1 MAAAWSPRARGGRSL
16 QRALAR
22 NSSLSLGACASV
34 VTSHRAGLGL
44 SRRGAGAPL
53 QEGSGESPGSGQS
66 RPGLLTSLRGGGW
79 GISIKSERSLTEMC
93 IQLGEFVLVE
103 GENADQPFVAKLLK
117 LYEDGSQEKHA
128 VVQWFSRITELPLN
142 KRKLLQREV
151 SPQEIFLDKAPGYDT
166 DINVETIIKNVKVI
180 PLAPK
185 EAVPVRSNGKQIFF
199 VKESWDGKCF
209 KPLSPGSLSELK
221 EAEKNKRVGS
231 PSPLTDCQTSDFIC
245 SLKAETD
252 RVTRS
257 TVKTKNVQMEI
268 ESRHSASKSSLS
280 KERHS
285 QRVANGIN
293 TPGARKKLQLNSPT
307 KSRNKLT
314 GCDVLELLGDDC
326 DALEPLEPSATRRKV
341 TFTEILG
348 SPPKISRTNGESD
361 SPLTIRGDWSK
372 LAETVRIV
380 PYRRSQ
386 ASSLKAKN
394 LDGKDDDTW
403 HLNGRNEEEETEERA
418 RESRKTTK
426 QAATSKSNSKS
437 DTNLAEE
444 QELKT
449 RSPVVI
455 PRSHRKCV
463 QKTTARIAEQ
473 LHFLNISEQDREDD
487 YLPSTDC
494 SDSSSSEEEE
504 SMVPCTP
511 KRKMR
516 SSTTLSTPKSLRKPS
531 DITPAKTPRKTPEP
545 RTPKTPRNATPR
557 IPIRNQATEKPA
569 NVLEEARLRLH
580 VSTIPG
586 SLPCREEEFQDIYN
600 FVESKLIDGT
610 GGCMYISGVPGTGKT
625 ATVHEVIRCL
635 QQAAENDELPSFQFI
650 EINGMKLTDPH
661 QAYVQILQLLTGQK
675 VTATH
680 AAELLA
686 KLFSTPGPKRK
697 TTVLIVDELD
707 LLWTRKQDVMYNLF
721 DWPTQKQ
728 AKLIILAI
736 ANTMDLPERIM
747 MNRVASRLGLTRMSF
762 QPYTYKQL
770 QQIISSR
777 LNHIKAFEEDAIQL
791 VSRKVAAL
799 SGDAR
804 RCLDICRRSTEICE
818 FSSQKSASG
827 LVSMAHV
834 MKAIDEMFSS
844 PYINSIRNAS
854 LHEQMFLKAIIAEFR
869 RSGLEEATV
878 QQIYHQ
884 HVALCRIEG
893 LQIPTVSEIM
903 AICSRLGA
911 CRFLLLESNNK
922 YLHVR
927 VRLNISQDDVMYALK
942 QE

>member
-1 MAAAWSPRARGGRSL
+1 MNTRQQCKRIYSWVGRAKSSDQKMKTFQYRGIL
-16 QRALAR
+16 
-22 NSSLSLGACASV
+22 
-34 VTSHRAGLGL
+34 
-44 SRRGAGAPL
+44 
-53 QEGSGESPGSGQS
+53 
-66 RPGLLTSLRGGGW
+66 
-79 GISIKSERSLTEMC
+79 IKSERSLTEMC
-93 IQLGEFVLVE
+93 ILLGEFVLVE
-103 GENADQPFVAKLLK
+103 GANADQPFVAKLLK

-142 KRKLLQREV
+142 KRKLLRREV
-151 SPQEIFLDKAPGYDT
+151 SPQEIFLDKAPGYGT

-180 PLAPK
+180 PLAP
-185 EAVPVRSNGKQIFF
+185 EEVVPVRSKGKQIFF

-209 KPLSPGSLSELK
+209 KPLSPGLLSELK
-221 EAEKNKRVGS
+221 EAEKKKRVGS
-231 PSPLTDCQTSDFIC
+231 PTPLTDCQVFPSDFIC

-257 TVKTKNVQMEI
+257 TMKTKNIQMEI

-314 GCDVLELLGDDC
+314 GCNVLELLGDDC
-326 DALEPLEPSATRRKV
+326 DALEAREPSATKRKV

-348 SPPKISRTNGESD
+348 SPPKVSRTNGEPD
-361 SPLTIRGDWSK
+361 SPQTMRGDWSK
-372 LAETVRIV
+372 VAETIRIS
-380 PYRRSQ
+380 PYRRGQ
-386 ASSLKAKN
+386 DSSLKAKN
-394 LDGKDDDTW
+394 LDGKDDDTC
-403 HLNGRNEEEETEERA
+403 
-418 RESRKTTK
+418 
-426 QAATSKSNSKS
+426 
-437 DTNLAEE
+437 LAEE

-449 RSPVVI
+449 RRPVVI

-463 QKTTARIAEQ
+463 QKTTALIAEQ
-473 LHFLNISEQDREDD
+473 LHFLNISEQDQEDD

-511 KRKMR
+511 KRKTR
-516 SSTTLSTPKSLRKPS
+516 SSTTLSTPKSSRKPS
-531 DITPAKTPRKTPEP
+531 DTTPANTPRKSPEP

-721 DWPTQKQ
+721 DWPTQRQ

-911 CRFLLLESNNK
+911 CRFLLVESNNK

>member
-1 MAAAWSPRARGGRSL
+1 AENMNTRQQCKRIYSWVGRAKSSDQQLKTFQYRGIL
-16 QRALAR
+16 
-22 NSSLSLGACASV
+22 
-34 VTSHRAGLGL
+34 
-44 SRRGAGAPL
+44 
-53 QEGSGESPGSGQS
+53 
-66 RPGLLTSLRGGGW
+66 
-79 GISIKSERSLTEMC
+79 IKSERSLTEMC
-93 IQLGEFVLVE
+93 VLLGEFVLVE

-180 PLAPK
+180 PLAPE

-209 KPLSPGSLSELK
+209 KPLSPGLLSELK
-221 EAEKNKRVGS
+221 ETEKNERVGS
-231 PSPLTDCQTSDFIC
+231 P
-245 SLKAETD
+245 KTD
-252 RVTRS
+252 RITRS
-257 TVKTKNVQMEI
+257 TVKTKNIQMEI

-293 TPGARKKLQLNSPT
+293 TPGARKKLQLNSMYT
-307 KSRNKLT
+307 AILLVLLIHLLLFAKLIA
-314 GCDVLELLGDDC
+314 ELLD
-326 DALEPLEPSATRRKV
+326 L
-341 TFTEILG
+341 
-348 SPPKISRTNGESD
+348 
-361 SPLTIRGDWSK
+361 
-372 LAETVRIV
+372 
-380 PYRRSQ
+380 
-386 ASSLKAKN
+386 
-394 LDGKDDDTW
+394 
-403 HLNGRNEEEETEERA
+403 ETEVLCLSIVQHR
-418 RESRKTTK
+418 
-426 QAATSKSNSKS
+426 QLS
-437 DTNLAEE
+437 D
-444 QELKT
+444 
-449 RSPVVI
+449 
-455 PRSHRKCV
+455 
-463 QKTTARIAEQ
+463 
-473 LHFLNISEQDREDD
+473 FLNISEQDREDD

-504 SMVPCTP
+504 SMMPCTP

-531 DITPAKTPRKTPEP
+531 DIISAKTPRKT
-545 RTPKTPRNATPR
+545 TPRNATPR

-625 ATVHEVIRCL
+625 VTVHEVIRCL

-911 CRFLLLESNNK
+911 CRFLLVESNNK

>member
-1 MAAAWSPRARGGRSL
+1 FLPLCVCFSL
-16 QRALAR
+16 FP
-22 NSSLSLGACASV
+22 SV
-34 VTSHRAGLGL
+34 V
-44 SRRGAGAPL
+44 
-53 QEGSGESPGSGQS
+53 
-66 RPGLLTSLRGGGW
+66 
-79 GISIKSERSLTEMC
+79 
-93 IQLGEFVLVE
+93 
-103 GENADQPFVAKLLK
+103 
-117 LYEDGSQEKHA
+117 GSQEKHA

-142 KRKLLQREV
+142 KRKLLRREV
-151 SPQEIFLDKAPGYDT
+151 SPQEIFLDKAPGYGT

-180 PLAPK
+180 PLAP
-185 EAVPVRSNGKQIFF
+185 EEVVPVRSKGKQIFF

-209 KPLSPGSLSELK
+209 KPLSPGLLSELK
-221 EAEKNKRVGS
+221 EAEKKKRN
-231 PSPLTDCQTSDFIC
+231 I
-245 SLKAETD
+245 
-252 RVTRS
+252 
-257 TVKTKNVQMEI
+257 QMEI

-293 TPGARKKLQLNSPT
+293 TPGARKKLQLNSMYT
-307 KSRNKLT
+307 AILYLIQKMVSNINT
-314 GCDVLELLGDDC
+314 SNTMQNLLLVFEDFD
-326 DALEPLEPSATRRKV
+326 
-341 TFTEILG
+341 F
-348 SPPKISRTNGESD
+348 
-361 SPLTIRGDWSK
+361 
-372 LAETVRIV
+372 
-380 PYRRSQ
+380 
-386 ASSLKAKN
+386 SL
-394 LDGKDDDTW
+394 
-403 HLNGRNEEEETEERA
+403 
-418 RESRKTTK
+418 
-426 QAATSKSNSKS
+426 Q
-437 DTNLAEE
+437 
-444 QELKT
+444 
-449 RSPVVI
+449 
-455 PRSHRKCV
+455 
-463 QKTTARIAEQ
+463 
-473 LHFLNISEQDREDD
+473 
-487 YLPSTDC
+487 
-494 SDSSSSEEEE
+494 
-504 SMVPCTP
+504 
-511 KRKMR
+511 
-516 SSTTLSTPKSLRKPS
+516 
-531 DITPAKTPRKTPEP
+531 PEP

-721 DWPTQKQ
+721 DWPTQRQ

-893 LQIPTVSEIM
+893 LQIPTVSEII

-911 CRFLLLESNNK
+911 CRFLLVESNNK

>member
-1 MAAAWSPRARGGRSL
+1 MAAACAPRARGGRSL
-16 QRALAR
+16 QLRLAR
-22 NSSLSLGACASV
+22 NSILRLPLGDCASV
-34 VTSHRAGLGL
+34 VTSQRAGLGL
-44 SRRGAGAPL
+44 SR
-53 QEGSGESPGSGQS
+53 
-66 RPGLLTSLRGGGW
+66 
-79 GISIKSERSLTEMC
+79 GILIKSERSLTEMC
-93 IQLGEFVLVE
+93 VLLGEFVLVE

-180 PLAPK
+180 PLAPE

-209 KPLSPGSLSELK
+209 KPLSPGLLSELK
-221 EAEKNKRVGS
+221 ETEKNERVGS
-231 PSPLTDCQTSDFIC
+231 PSPLTDCQVFPSDFIC

-252 RVTRS
+252 RITRS
-257 TVKTKNVQMEI
+257 TVKTKNIQMEI

-293 TPGARKKLQLNSPT
+293 TPGARKKLQLNSPL

-326 DALEPLEPSATRRKV
+326 DALEPSATKRKV
-341 TFTEILG
+341 TFTKILG
-348 SPPKISRTNGESD
+348 SPPKISRTSGESD
-361 SPLTIRGDWSK
+361 SPRAIRGDWSK
-372 LAETVRIV
+372 LAETIRIA
-380 PYRRSQ
+380 PYRRGQ
-386 ASSLKAKN
+386 DSSPKAKN
-394 LDGKDDDTW
+394 LDGKDDDTR

-426 QAATSKSNSKS
+426 RAATSKSNSKS

-444 QELKT
+444 QELMT

-504 SMVPCTP
+504 SMMPCTP

-531 DITPAKTPRKTPEP
+531 DIISAKTPRKTPEP

-625 ATVHEVIRCL
+625 VTVHEVIRCL

-911 CRFLLLESNNK
+911 CRFLLVESNNK

>member
-16 QRALAR
+16 QLALAR

-185 EAVPVRSNGKQIFF
+185 EAVPVRSNRKQIFF

-372 LAETVRIV
+372 LAETVRIA

-455 PRSHRKCV
+455 PRSHRKCA

-487 YLPSTDC
+487 YLPSTVC

-586 SLPCREEEFQDIYN
+586 SLPCREEAFQDIYN

-697 TTVLIVDELD
+697 TTVLIVDE
-707 LLWTRKQDVMYNLF
+707 
-721 DWPTQKQ
+721 
-728 AKLIILAI
+728 
-736 ANTMDLPERIM
+736 
-747 MNRVASRLGLTRMSF
+747 GLTRMSF

>member
-1 MAAAWSPRARGGRSL
+1 MNTRQQCKRIYSWVGRAKSSDQQLKTFQYRGIL
-16 QRALAR
+16 
-22 NSSLSLGACASV
+22 
-34 VTSHRAGLGL
+34 
-44 SRRGAGAPL
+44 
-53 QEGSGESPGSGQS
+53 
-66 RPGLLTSLRGGGW
+66 
-79 GISIKSERSLTEMC
+79 IKSERSLTEMC
-93 IQLGEFVLVE
+93 ILLGEFVLVE

-128 VVQWFSRITELPLN
+128 VVQWFSRITEVPLN

-151 SPQEIFLDKAPGYDT
+151 SPQEIFLDKVPGYDT

-180 PLAPK
+180 PLAPE

-209 KPLSPGSLSELK
+209 KPLSPGCLSELK

-231 PSPLTDCQTSDFIC
+231 PSPLTDCQVFPSDFIC

-257 TVKTKNVQMEI
+257 TVKTKNIQMEI

-285 QRVANGIN
+285 QRVVNGIN

-326 DALEPLEPSATRRKV
+326 DALEPSATKRKV
-341 TFTEILG
+341 TFTKILG
-348 SPPKISRTNGESD
+348 SPPKISCINGESD
-361 SPLTIRGDWSK
+361 SPLGIRGDWSK
-372 LAETVRIV
+372 LAETIRIA
-380 PYRRSQ
+380 PYRRDQ
-386 ASSLKAKN
+386 ESSPKAKN
-394 LDGKDDDTW
+394 LDGKDHDTC
-403 HLNGRNEEEETEERA
+403 
-418 RESRKTTK
+418 
-426 QAATSKSNSKS
+426 
-437 DTNLAEE
+437 LAEE
-444 QELKT
+444 QELMT

-455 PRSHRKCV
+455 PHSHRKCV

-473 LHFLNISEQDREDD
+473 LHFLNISEQD
-487 YLPSTDC
+487 
-494 SDSSSSEEEE
+494 SSSSEEEE
-504 SMVPCTP
+504 SMMPCTP

-531 DITPAKTPRKTPEP
+531 DIIPAKTPRKTPEP

-625 ATVHEVIRCL
+625 VTVHEVIRCL
-635 QQAAENDELPSFQFI
+635 QQAAENDKLPSFQFI
-650 EINGMKLTDPH
+650 EINGMKLTEPH

-675 VTATH
+675 VTTTH

-878 QQIYHQ
+878 QKIYHQ

-911 CRFLLLESNNK
+911 CRFLLVESNNK
-922 YLHVR
+922 YLHMR

>member
-1 MAAAWSPRARGGRSL
+1 MEIMSTRQQCKRIYSWVGREKRGIL
-16 QRALAR
+16 
-22 NSSLSLGACASV
+22 
-34 VTSHRAGLGL
+34 
-44 SRRGAGAPL
+44 
-53 QEGSGESPGSGQS
+53 
-66 RPGLLTSLRGGGW
+66 
-79 GISIKSERSLTEMC
+79 IKSERSVKEMC
-93 IQLGEFVLVE
+93 ILVGEFVLVE

-117 LYEDGSQEKHA
+117 LYEDGSQEKRA
-128 VVQWFSRITELPLN
+128 VVQWFSRISEVPLN

-151 SPQEIFLDKAPGYDT
+151 SSQEIFLDKVPGYDT
-166 DINVETIIKNVKVI
+166 DINVEAIIRNVKVI
-180 PLAPK
+180 PLAPE
-185 EAVPVRSNGKQIFF
+185 EAVPLRSHRKQIFF

-209 KPLSPGSLSELK
+209 KPLSPGLLSELK
-221 EAEKNKRVGS
+221 EEKKKKPESLS
-231 PSPLTDCQTSDFIC
+231 PSTDCQVFPLDFIC
-245 SLKAETD
+245 SLKVETD

-257 TVKTKNVQMEI
+257 AMKTKNSQMEI
-268 ESRHSASKSSLS
+268 ESRHSSSKSSLS

-285 QRVANGIN
+285 QRVANGIH
-293 TPGARKKLQLNSPT
+293 TPGARKKLELNSPT
-307 KSRNKLT
+307 KSRSKLT
-314 GCDVLELLGDDC
+314 GCDVLELLSDDC
-326 DALEPLEPSATRRKV
+326 DALEALEPSANKRKV
-341 TFTEILG
+341 TFTQILG
-348 SPPKISRTNGESD
+348 SPPKISRTKDEPD
-361 SPLTIRGDWSK
+361 SPQNNGGDWPKTVETIRIS
-372 LAETVRIV
+372 
-380 PYRRSQ
+380 PYRRGQ
-386 ASSLKAKN
+386 GSSLKAKN
-394 LDGKDDDTW
+394 LGEKDDDKC
-403 HLNGRNEEEETEERA
+403 HFNGRNEEEETEERA
-418 RESRKTTK
+418 RESRKRTK
-426 QAATSKSNSKS
+426 QAVTSTSSCKS

-444 QELKT
+444 EVLKT
-449 RSPVVI
+449 RSPVMT

-473 LHFLNISEQDREDD
+473 LHFLNTSVPDEEDN
-487 YLPSTDC
+487 YLPSTDS

-504 SMVPCTP
+504 SVVPCTP
-511 KRKMR
+511 KRKIR
-516 SSTTLSTPKSLRKPS
+516 SSVTLSTPKSLRKPS
-531 DITPAKTPRKTPEP
+531 DTTPAKTTRKAPEP

-557 IPIRNQATEKPA
+557 IPIRKQATENPD

-580 VSTIPG
+580 VSAIPD

-635 QQAAENDELPSFQFI
+635 QQAAENDKLPSFQFI
-650 EINGMKLTDPH
+650 EINGMKLTDPR

-675 VTATH
+675 VTAAH
-680 AAELLA
+680 AAVLLA
-686 KLFSTPGPKRK
+686 KLFCTPGPKRK

-721 DWPTQKQ
+721 DWPSQKQ

-818 FSSQKSASG
+818 FSSQKTASQ

-903 AICSRLGA
+903 AVCSRLGA
-911 CRFLLLESNNK
+911 CRFLLVESNNK

-927 VRLNISQDDVMYALK
+927 VRLNVSQDDVMYALK

>member
-1 MAAAWSPRARGGRSL
+1 MNTRQQCKRIYSWVGRAKSSDQQLKTFQYRGVL
-16 QRALAR
+16 
-22 NSSLSLGACASV
+22 
-34 VTSHRAGLGL
+34 
-44 SRRGAGAPL
+44 
-53 QEGSGESPGSGQS
+53 
-66 RPGLLTSLRGGGW
+66 
-79 GISIKSERSLTEMC
+79 IKSERSLTEMC
-93 IQLGEFVLVE
+93 ILLGEFVLVE

-151 SPQEIFLDKAPGYDT
+151 SPQEIFLDKGPGYDT

-180 PLAPK
+180 PLAPE

-209 KPLSPGSLSELK
+209 KPLSPGLLSELK
-221 EAEKNKRVGS
+221 EAEKKKRVGS
-231 PSPLTDCQTSDFIC
+231 PSPLTDCQVFSSDFIC
-245 SLKAETD
+245 SLKTETN

-257 TVKTKNVQMEI
+257 TMKTKNIQMEI

-326 DALEPLEPSATRRKV
+326 DALEALEPSATKRKV

-348 SPPKISRTNGESD
+348 SPPKISRTNGEPD
-361 SPLTIRGDWSK
+361 SPLSIRGDWTK
-372 LAETVRIV
+372 LAETIRIS
-380 PYRRSQ
+380 PYRRGQ
-386 ASSLKAKN
+386 DSSLKAMN

-403 HLNGRNEEEETEERA
+403 HLNSRNEEEETEERT
-418 RESRKTTK
+418 RECRRTTK

-437 DTNLAEE
+437 DPNLAEE

-473 LHFLNISEQDREDD
+473 LHFLNISEQDQEDD

-504 SMVPCTP
+504 SMVPSTP
-511 KRKMR
+511 KRKTR
-516 SSTTLSTPKSLRKPS
+516 SSTTLSTPISSRKPS
-531 DITPAKTPRKTPEP
+531 DTTPAKTPRNASEP

-635 QQAAENDELPSFQFI
+635 QEAVENDELPSFQFI

-818 FSSQKSASG
+818 FSSQKSTSG

-911 CRFLLLESNNK
+911 CRFLLVESSNK

>member
-1 MAAAWSPRARGGRSL
+1 MNTRQQCKRIYSWVGRAKSPDQQLKTFQYRGIL
-16 QRALAR
+16 
-22 NSSLSLGACASV
+22 
-34 VTSHRAGLGL
+34 
-44 SRRGAGAPL
+44 
-53 QEGSGESPGSGQS
+53 
-66 RPGLLTSLRGGGW
+66 
-79 GISIKSERSLTEMC
+79 IKSERSLTGMC
-93 IQLGEFVLVE
+93 ILLGEFVLVE

-209 KPLSPGSLSELK
+209 KPLSPGLLSELK
-221 EAEKNKRVGS
+221 EVEKNKRVGS
-231 PSPLTDCQTSDFIC
+231 PSPLTDCQVSPSDSIC

-257 TVKTKNVQMEI
+257 TMKTKNIQMEI

-314 GCDVLELLGDDC
+314 GCDVLERLGDDC
-326 DALEPLEPSATRRKV
+326 NALEALEPSATKRKV
-341 TFTEILG
+341 TVTEILG

-361 SPLTIRGDWSK
+361 SPLNIRGDWSK
-372 LAETVRIV
+372 IAETIRIA
-380 PYRRSQ
+380 PYRRGPD
-386 ASSLKAKN
+386 SSLKAKN

-403 HLNGRNEEEETEERA
+403 HLNSRNEEEETEERA

-437 DTNLAEE
+437 DTNL
-444 QELKT
+444 LFFF
-449 RSPVVI
+449 S
-455 PRSHRKCV
+455 
-463 QKTTARIAEQ
+463 
-473 LHFLNISEQDREDD
+473 FLNMSEQDQEDD

-504 SMVPCTP
+504 SMMPCTP
-511 KRKMR
+511 KRKTR

-531 DITPAKTPRKTPEP
+531 DTTPAKTPRKTPEP

-610 GGCMYISGVPGTGKT
+610 GGCMYVSGVPGTGKT
-625 ATVHEVIRCL
+625 VTVHEVIRCL

-680 AAELLA
+680 AAALLA

-721 DWPTQKQ
+721 DWPTQKR

-911 CRFLLLESNNK
+911 CRFLLVESNNK